1 MVTDFAAV
9 TDNVVT
15 GNFAVVAPA
24 VIVNAVTLA
33 AGSLLVRPMTTPPAG
48 AASLNVNV
56 PTVVAPPCTVAEATV
71 TLIRAGTVIIGGW
84 GLF

>member
-1 MVTDFAAV
+1 MVTVFVAV
-9 TDNVVT
+9 TDEVVT
-15 GNFAVVAPA
+15 LNVAVVPA